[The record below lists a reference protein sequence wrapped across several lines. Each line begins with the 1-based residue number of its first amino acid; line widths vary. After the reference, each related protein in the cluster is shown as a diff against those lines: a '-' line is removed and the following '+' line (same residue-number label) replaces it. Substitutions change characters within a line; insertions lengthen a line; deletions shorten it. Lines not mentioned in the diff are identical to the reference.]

1 MLRSLFWKD
10 KTLICLLTDYI
21 DSLFYSLLMAYCLS
35 DKVKFFS
42 SLRLSL
48 HQNVAHGFAVP
59 VSVIYT
65 VHSLVSTRVG
75 VVV

>member
-1 MLRSLFWKD
+1 MLRSVFWKG
-10 KTLICLLTDYI
+10 KTIICLSTDYI
-21 DSLFYSLLMAYCLS
+21 HSLFYSLLMAYGLS
-35 DKVKFFS
+35 DKVQFFS

-48 HQNVAHGFAVP
+48 HQNVAHGFDVP
-59 VSVIYT
+59 ASVIYA